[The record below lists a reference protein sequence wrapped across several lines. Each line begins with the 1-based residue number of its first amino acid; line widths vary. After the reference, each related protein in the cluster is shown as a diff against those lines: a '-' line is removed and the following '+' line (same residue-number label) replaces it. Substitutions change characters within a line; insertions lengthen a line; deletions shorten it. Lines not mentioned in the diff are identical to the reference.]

1 MSIMKKLLMGLALG
15 LACMG
20 VSAQEA
26 AAAEGAAAPEKANW
40 PVWLSFNSSDD
51 VDIVGVRFTLPY
63 GACESVTGFDIG
75 CYGVTRYMEGFQ
87 INILRNEVVDRLS
100 GFQIGLYNSA
110 GCADLFGIQV
120 GLFNECG
127 SISGIQAGLCNVANT
142 VYGFQ
147 VGLVNRAETLYGFQ
161 VGFVN
166 VIHDSELPFFPIVN
180 IGLDEYSKY

>member
-1 MSIMKKLLMGLALG
+1 MKKLLMGLALG

-26 AAAEGAAAPEKANW
+26 VAEGAAAEKANW
-40 PVWLSFNSSDD
+40 PVWLSFNTSDD
-51 VDIVGVRFTLPY
+51 MDIVGFRFTFPY
-63 GACESVTGFDIG
+63 GSCESVTGLDIG
-75 CYGVTRYMEGFQ
+75 FYGVTRYMEGFQ
-87 INILRNEVVDRLS
+87 INLLRNEAVDRLA
-100 GFQIGLYNSA
+100 GFQVGIYNTAGSA
-110 GCADLFGIQV
+110 EMFGAQI

-127 SISGIQAGLCNVANT
+127 SISGLQAGVINVANA

-161 VGFVN
+161 VGLVN
-166 VIHDSELPFFPIVN
+166 VIRDSELPFFPVLN